1 DPTRERRVPPPP
13 SDVTLALP
21 GRTTG
26 LGCGRRSTLSAQ
38 SFPTTLIVDRQGRLA
53 ARALGGQIDDVLE
66 SMLQPVLAEQ
76 QS

>member
-1 DPTRERRVPPPP
+1 MLRFPTG
-13 SDVTLALP
+13 TL
-21 GRTTG
+21 G
-26 LGCGRRSTLSAQ
+26 AQ

-66 SMLQPVLAEQ
+66 SMLQPALAEQ